1 MCKVKNYKDGYKS
14 QVPKVVFD
22 KYQNLMYMSR
32 APIPNN
38 KNLNNKIFY
47 KQICIYSIPKKFLKI
62 LVKQKKQGL
71 KK

>member
-1 MCKVKNYKDGYKS
+1 MACVKLKITDGYKS

-38 KNLNNKIFY
+38 KNLNNN
-47 KQICIYSIPKKFLKI
+47 FL
-62 LVKQKKQGL
+62 
-71 KK
+71 